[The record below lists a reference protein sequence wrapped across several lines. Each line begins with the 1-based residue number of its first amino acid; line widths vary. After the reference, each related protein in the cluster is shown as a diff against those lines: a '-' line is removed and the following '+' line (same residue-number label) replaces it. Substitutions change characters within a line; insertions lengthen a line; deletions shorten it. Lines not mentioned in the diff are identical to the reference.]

1 MRISDW
7 SSDVCSSDLP
17 SDSLPLHLPP
27 HGLHR
32 SPPVRRLD
40 SGELVNVEPGLFEH
54 RLGIAERPKA
64 FAAMICPH
72 PQRPDTAA
80 RPILHPIVAHHVCDR
95 HPHLPP
101 PNQPAAPHRLRAPN
115 ITTRQ
120 TEGWTN

>member
-40 SGELVNVEPGLFEH
+40 SGELGNVEPGLFEH
-54 RLGIAERPKA
+54 RLGMAERPKA
-64 FAAMICPH
+64 VAAMICPH
-72 PQRPDTAA
+72 PRRPDAA
-80 RPILHPIVAHHVCDR
+80 ERDRKSVVEGKSVSVRVGLGGRRTIYKKTRSQTTKNTHH
-95 HPHLPP
+95 
-101 PNQPAAPHRLRAPN
+101 
-115 ITTRQ
+115 T
-120 TEGWTN
+120 